1 MKQFKG
7 NYKLFGFILVG
18 EAGGGGGG
26 AGGFKPPAP
35 SFFASSR

>member
-18 EAGGGGGG
+18 EAGEGGGGG
-26 AGGFKPPAP
+26 GRGV
-35 SFFASSR
+35 